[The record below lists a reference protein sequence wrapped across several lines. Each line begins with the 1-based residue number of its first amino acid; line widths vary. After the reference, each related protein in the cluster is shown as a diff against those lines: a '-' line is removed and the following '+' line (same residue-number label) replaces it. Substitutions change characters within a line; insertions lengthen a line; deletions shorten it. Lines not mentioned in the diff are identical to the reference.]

1 MIEKNSQSF
10 SFPPKISHLKSP
22 KKKKTI
28 ENITDKQT

>member
-1 MIEKNSQSF
+1 MIETNSQSF

-22 KKKKTI
+22 KKKTI